1 MTKKTRLRI
10 CNYSLL
16 VSMLLVSATAIAML
30 VVGGLRET
38 LAQLHAAFGLV
49 AAALVYWH
57 IRLHFGKDKWGDKI
71 KRLKSHVTRR
81 LFLVAALAFL
91 SAVIVAVSILVGLDN
106 PVLGHIHGLVGV
118 IFLLFSL
125 GHALKRKSFFTKKK
139 PAPDRQ
145 NRLNP

>member
-1 MTKKTRLRI
+1 
-10 CNYSLL
+10 
-16 VSMLLVSATAIAML
+16 MLLVSVTAIAMH

-38 LAQLHAAFGLV
+38 LAQLHAAFGLMAV
-49 AAALVYWH
+49 ALVYWH

-81 LFLVAALAFL
+81 LFLIASLAFL
-91 SAVIVAVSILVGLDN
+91 SAVIVAISFLVGVDN
-106 PVLGHIHGLVGV
+106 PVLRHIHGLFGG

-125 GHALKRKSFFTKKK
+125 GHALKRKSFFIKKK
-139 PAPDRQ
+139 PASDSQ

>member
-16 VSMLLVSATAIAML
+16 VSMLLVSVTAIAML
-30 VVGGLRET
+30 VVGSLRET

-49 AAALVYWH
+49 AVALVYWH

-81 LFLVAALAFL
+81 LFLIAALAFL
-91 SAVIVAVSILVGLDN
+91 SAVIVAVSFLVGLDI
-106 PVLGHIHGLVGV
+106 PVLRHIHGLVGG
-118 IFLLFSL
+118 IFLLFSF
-125 GHALKRKSFFTKKK
+125 GHALKRKSFFIKKK
-139 PAPDRQ
+139 AAPGQ
-145 NRLNP
+145 K